1 MRTRAP
7 SGGGLF
13 GGIGYASSNAN
24 AATVVCTDCASL
36 PYLARNICGHRIP
49 LRTSFAKWDFNIGR
63 PAHAFKNPPIE
74 LCDCSP
80 RFNDKTNLPAR
91 RAGFTGP

>member
-24 AATVVCTDCASL
+24 ATL
-36 PYLARNICGHRIP
+36 PWSARTARSALSG
-49 LRTSFAKWDFNIGR
+49 SQYMR
-63 PAHAFKNPPIE
+63 PP
-74 LCDCSP
+74 
-80 RFNDKTNLPAR
+80 
-91 RAGFTGP
+91 

>member
-24 AATVVCTDCASL
+24 AATVVCTDCAFC
-36 PYLARNICGHRIP
+36 PIWLA
-49 LRTSFAKWDFNIGR
+49 TYA
-63 PAHAFKNPPIE
+63 A
-74 LCDCSP
+74 
-80 RFNDKTNLPAR
+80 T
-91 RAGFTGP
+91 